1 MPEFNSIRH
10 KLNLKILQDEEQLR
24 QEWMQW
30 GSSWNAGIMLLGKQ
44 WKLLC
49 NTKRLVITQVFWRC
63 STYSSVLLSVVSF
76 HHLLYVTFSFE
87 GVSTHTS
94 RPFLG
99 RN

>member
-24 QEWMQW
+24 EEWMQW
-30 GSSWNAGIMLLGKQ
+30 GSSWNAEIMLLRKQ

-49 NTKRLVITQVFWRC
+49 NTKRLVIIQVLWRC
-63 STYSSVLLSVVSF
+63 SMYSSVLLSVVSF
-76 HHLLYVTFSFE
+76 HHLLYVSFSFE
-87 GVSTHTS
+87 GVSMHTS